1 MFQRSMKAT
10 GVGAT
15 NQNPDLTRTF
25 DLNYVWATDW
35 CESAVTLS
43 IVGSVVRPTRKLY
56 GRFLYSTQSA
66 PDNHI
71 WTFLLLFGLL

>member
-35 CESAVTLS
+35 CESAVTLN
-43 IVGSVVRPTRKLY
+43 IVGGVVRPTRKLY